1 MPGQKWKLVAANRVA
16 QVGQVK
22 KFLAEV
28 DDAGA
33 NDRTKGCLAG
43 MREAQKTH
51 GRVYLPRRSYGKD
64 GVNSP

>member
-1 MPGQKWKLVAANRVA
+1 MEAWSLQIASRRLVRSL
-16 QVGQVK
+16 

-43 MREAQKTH
+43 MREA
-51 GRVYLPRRSYGKD
+51 
-64 GVNSP
+64 